1 MKYICDVTGRP
12 IPAGQNV
19 ELSISPR
26 GDSELINDF
35 NKNRKHLSRRYMIRE
50 GVVEKIIEAIDNG
63 VLYDII
69 NNQPNNTIDTDN
81 HRNHRHPVRDCDQ
94 CTYEEFHE
102 IPETKGVMEQF
113 VDIFGEV
120 KDD

>member
-19 ELSISPR
+19 ELSTSPR

-35 NKNRKHLSRRYMIRE
+35 NKERKHLSRRYMIRE

-69 NNQPNNTIDTDN
+69 NNQPNNTIDESN
-81 HRNHRHPVRDCDQ
+81 HRNHRYPVRDCNQ
-94 CTYEEFHE
+94 CEYEHF
-102 IPETKGVMEQF
+102 IPVMNEEGKQ
-113 VDIFGEV
+113 
-120 KDD
+120 